1 MSFKENYNLNF
12 ISYDNLYEVCKSVI
26 DVLDSATDNI
36 DKKLHKN
43 IIDPFSAVFEASFHN
58 ISLAEWLKMEKSRQ
72 IQKTFQNKVGDFHQ
86 MILGK
91 CQGWENLKSGKVID
105 LLNREKKIIAEIKNK
120 YNTTKGNQKI
130 RNVDGATFYEI
141 ATGERGAISKL
152 YNTIPFIIA
161 DIRDNNVSNIV
172 DDPLFLELFQKS
184 FK

>member
-1 MSFKENYNLNF
+1 
-12 ISYDNLYEVCKSVI
+12 
-26 DVLDSATDNI
+26 
-36 DKKLHKN
+36 
-43 IIDPFSAVFEASFHN
+43 
-58 ISLAEWLKMEKSRQ
+58 MEKSRQ

-120 YNTTKGNQKI
+120 YNTTKGNHKVAIYDDIESVLKEHYECYTGYYVSIIDKRRFDKPFTPPDNLTKVQRQVNQKI